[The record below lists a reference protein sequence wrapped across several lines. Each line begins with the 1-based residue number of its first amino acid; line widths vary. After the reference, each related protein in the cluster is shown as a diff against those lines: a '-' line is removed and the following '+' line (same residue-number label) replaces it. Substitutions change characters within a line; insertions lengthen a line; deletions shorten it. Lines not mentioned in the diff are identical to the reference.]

1 MGHVSAKLWAVKVSP
16 AKVSLRESGRGS
28 EGKAG
33 HTQSIERAA
42 AVLRTV
48 ARFGS
53 GARLADV
60 VARTHLAKPTAHRIL
75 SGLVRAG
82 LIEQERERRCYH
94 LGPEAFILGAVAA
107 DHYSVHDL
115 CQPALQRLAAV
126 SHSTVFLSA
135 VRGFEIVYL
144 ECASGSMPIKPELL
158 QVGHRYPVGISSA
171 GQAVLAAMDDATAKK
186 ILAANAK
193 RFDEFYRAYTP
204 ARVQL
209 LMERARID
217 GFAVNPGLVRPGLWG
232 IGVVVRDAGGKPV
245 GALSIAISGP
255 ISPERQKQLVLELK
269 REARGISD
277 QLGKT
282 PNLLQRGPTVAY

>member
-1 MGHVSAKLWAVKVSP
+1 MSGLGAKLSAAKISP
-16 AKVSLRESGRGS
+16 AKVPGRVAAS
-28 EGKAG
+28 KAG

-48 ARFGS
+48 ARFGR

-82 LIEQERERRCYH
+82 LVEQERERRCYH

-107 DHYSVHDL
+107 DRYSVHDL
-115 CQPALQRLAAV
+115 CHPALERLAQV
-126 SHSTVFLSA
+126 SQNTVFLSA
-135 VRGFEIVYL
+135 VRGLEIVYL
-144 ECASGSMPIKPELL
+144 QCAAGSQPIKPELL
-158 QVGHRYPVGISSA
+158 QVGHRYPIGVSSA

-186 ILAANAK
+186 VIAANMK

-204 ARVQL
+204 ARVQQ
-209 LMERARID
+209 LMERGRAD
-217 GFAVNPGLVRPGLWG
+217 GYALNPGLVRPGLWG
-232 IGVVVRDAGGKPV
+232 IAVAVRDAGGKPV
-245 GALSIAISGP
+245 GALSIGVTGQIL
-255 ISPERQKQLVLELK
+255 PERQKLLVAELK
-269 REARGISD
+269 REARAISD

-282 PNLLQRGPTVAY
+282 PNLLQRGPTVAS

>member
-60 VARTHLAKPTAHRIL
+60 VARPHLAKPTAHRIL
-75 SGLVRAG
+75 S
-82 LIEQERERRCYH
+82 
-94 LGPEAFILGAVAA
+94 
-107 DHYSVHDL
+107 
-115 CQPALQRLAAV
+115 
-126 SHSTVFLSA
+126 
-135 VRGFEIVYL
+135 
-144 ECASGSMPIKPELL
+144 
-158 QVGHRYPVGISSA
+158 
-171 GQAVLAAMDDATAKK
+171 
-186 ILAANAK
+186 
-193 RFDEFYRAYTP
+193 
-204 ARVQL
+204 
-209 LMERARID
+209 
-217 GFAVNPGLVRPGLWG
+217 GLVRPGLWG

-255 ISPERQKQLVLELK
+255 ISPERQKQLALELK